1 MHAELEAIALWC
13 PLTKHERTCLASRCA
28 AWRWVNDP
36 LPQFCRAPQPDAVV
50 DPGPPFNCRTWEF
63 VPFNPEDDS
72 YEARWLEPIGEAQKR
87 RKGYCGIAGKPLGA
101 P

>member
-63 VPFNPEDDS
+63 VPFSPEDDS
-72 YEARWLEPIGEAQKR
+72 YEAGWLEPIGEAQKR
-87 RKGYCGIAGKPLGA
+87 REGYCGIAGKPLGA
-101 P
+101 L